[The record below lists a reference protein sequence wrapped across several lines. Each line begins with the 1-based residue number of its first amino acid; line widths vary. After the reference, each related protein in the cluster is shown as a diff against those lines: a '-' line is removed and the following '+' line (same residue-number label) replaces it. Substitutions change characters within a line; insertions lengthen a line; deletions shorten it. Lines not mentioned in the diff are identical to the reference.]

1 MLVVRIFAWSLQGGK
16 EEDDGGR
23 GLPERDE
30 REHLGHGDSAREQ
43 RRMGAASLSDTGH
56 PHGNRNTKPTTFET
70 LTIGPRPPVGLRPDN
85 GKCRWYTLFFISNF
99 TITRT
104 EEKNLSASRFSPS
117 TVPVNH
123 SIPRRPASSAR
134 RLSRSLP
141 IPLDRHRSSTTIAIS
156 ASRASCRA
164 YMA

>member
-1 MLVVRIFAWSLQGGK
+1 VVGVFPNETSASTLATEIALGSS
-16 EEDDGGR
+16 EEWA
-23 GLPERDE
+23 L
-30 REHLGHGDSAREQ
+30 
-43 RRMGAASLSDTGH
+43 RRYSDTGH